1 MNFDLKAPSTW
12 DQVVSRGLL
21 SVLGPTYLDKVANNA
36 EKIKYRDSEDEG
48 CNLFLDI
55 APRRQV
61 IARVIKELTS
71 SFTHVFTYHACR
83 PTDISSYYSKGILPL
98 SLAKAQKQFREM
110 FRQYASE
117 EAIETAIAEASTETR
132 DGVVHVVLDDR
143 IFTED
148 CGHYLIYGGEYQNCL
163 AINLPGASENTRDLL
178 KKSGR
183 ATVFVCL
190 LPFSKLKKD
199 LKHLVPLLL
208 ADHFFRVAH
217 GRKDVDIIDYTLF
230 MKRKIAPHIIVKHYS
245 PVRIRDPFKHHIV
258 WNDETMEYEY

>member
-1 MNFDLKAPSTW
+1 MNFDLKTPSTW
-12 DQVVSRGLL
+12 DQVVRRGLQ

-36 EKIKYRDSEDEG
+36 GKIKYRDSEDEG
-48 CNLFLDI
+48 CTLFHDI
-55 APRRQV
+55 ASKQQL
-61 IARVIKELTS
+61 IARVTKELTS
-71 SFTHVFTYHACR
+71 SFTQVFTYHACR
-83 PTDISSYYSKGILPL
+83 PTDINSYYNNGILPL
-98 SLAKAQKQFREM
+98 SLPKAQKQFREM

-143 IFTED
+143 IFIED

-163 AINLPGASENTRDLL
+163 VISLPGASEYTRDLL

-190 LPFSKLKKD
+190 LPFSKLRKD

-208 ADHFFRVAH
+208 ADHFYRVAH
-217 GRKDVDIIDYTLF
+217 GRKDVNLIDFTLF
-230 MKRKIAPHIIVKHYS
+230 MKRKIPSRAIVKHYS
-245 PVRIRDPFKHHIV
+245 PVRIRDPFKRLV
-258 WNDETMEYEY
+258 WNDEAMEYE